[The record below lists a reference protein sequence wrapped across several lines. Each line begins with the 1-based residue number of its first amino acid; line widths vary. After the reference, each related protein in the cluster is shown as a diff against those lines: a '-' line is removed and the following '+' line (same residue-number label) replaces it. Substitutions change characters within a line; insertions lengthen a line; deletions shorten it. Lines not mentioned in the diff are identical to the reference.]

1 MPPKRKSVE
10 SRSRQVKP
18 KSDINFKWGIEFET
32 HSVIY
37 DENGKDKVPIWE
49 DGKVTITSEM
59 VDIEKNLHPAPFHEC
74 KINEKDTTAQGAC
87 LFNLESQLG
96 VFNGFSLDEFNEE
109 YDNFVKNYKTF
120 IENKEIT
127 INGIPYTIFS
137 FKNFNLQSNDAY
149 IDGKLETP
157 GTYKTDKNDFIGY
170 VKELDTLGVAQMT
183 STFELQ
189 YLPNLFKVIAENIWK
204 DPIYFY
210 FEYVYS
216 VTYNESLEFMKL
228 IGIEQTDPDYL
239 TTFGFIIYMVYY
251 WKVFFEKIVLKEVY
265 FKAKFPVKPR
275 TNPAGLYQNMNQNVK
290 DNLKKLKNIL
300 ELKQFSEITLTYYTY
315 LYHSLKHLQNPEKVY
330 YIKNL
335 GSVPNNFY
343 LLGKLTEDDLK
354 KMYPNVIIE
363 KDVPFFNYFFDEN
376 LNFIFDIGELY
387 LYIDNNNMELRY
399 TGSTEVLEWTASGD
413 NISIEFRL
421 FKELIVLSERIA
433 TTKRDKII
441 AEKLVDV
448 DRLNIDEIKE
458 SIQLIFST
466 FIKKVFG
473 TMDHTKYIEMPS
485 HVSEE
490 FDEKLYDKAYFE
502 KYGVLKD
509 VKSYSD
515 FVNQLIDR
523 FNEFKTAL
531 NKPVIVDLLLTPEIK
546 QSFTH
551 QELVDITVNI
561 DKGNFKEEE
570 LLTFQNILKNAQL
583 DKETLKSYLD
593 AEKIKQNLELRQ
605 KMLYFFPTFEKEEI
619 ISEKQEEIFQEV
631 IMFIPIDKLK
641 KIGEFFRINI
651 PTEDLL
657 KEIDKGVDSFR
668 LYIDSFNF
676 LNI

>member
-1 MPPKRKSVE
+1 
-10 SRSRQVKP
+10 
-18 KSDINFKWGIEFET
+18 
-32 HSVIY
+32 
-37 DENGKDKVPIWE
+37 
-49 DGKVTITSEM
+49 
-59 VDIEKNLHPAPFHEC
+59 
-74 KINEKDTTAQGAC
+74 
-87 LFNLESQLG
+87 
-96 VFNGFSLDEFNEE
+96 
-109 YDNFVKNYKTF
+109 
-120 IENKEIT
+120 
-127 INGIPYTIFS
+127 
-137 FKNFNLQSNDAY
+137 
-149 IDGKLETP
+149 
-157 GTYKTDKNDFIGY
+157 
-170 VKELDTLGVAQMT
+170 
-183 STFELQ
+183 
-189 YLPNLFKVIAENIWK
+189 
-204 DPIYFY
+204 
-210 FEYVYS
+210 
-216 VTYNESLEFMKL
+216 
-228 IGIEQTDPDYL
+228 
-239 TTFGFIIYMVYY
+239 
-251 WKVFFEKIVLKEVY
+251 
-265 FKAKFPVKPR
+265 
-275 TNPAGLYQNMNQNVK
+275 
-290 DNLKKLKNIL
+290 
-300 ELKQFSEITLTYYTY
+300 
-315 LYHSLKHLQNPEKVY
+315 
-330 YIKNL
+330 
-335 GSVPNNFY
+335 
-343 LLGKLTEDDLK
+343 
-354 KMYPNVIIE
+354 
-363 KDVPFFNYFFDEN
+363 
-376 LNFIFDIGELY
+376 
-387 LYIDNNNMELRY
+387 MELRY

-485 HVSEE
+485 HVNEE